1 MNKIQKKIL
10 GWVGLSYLVDAA
22 NWKDRWRRP
31 FEPMT
36 VNTIAKEVNQY
47 DWYQLLSDSR
57 KLYCNLGPVTGA
69 IDDKATYAVGRA
81 WNAKYTGEDKE
92 WGKLAE
98 KWVNEQWYPM
108 ADARGPMFDF
118 KTDLFL
124 QSVSVDRDGEIY
136 IYLTESKDGWP
147 QIQLLPAH
155 MIGDRDNAEP
165 IVQDGPYKGLKVIQ
179 GVVTNEFGR
188 AVAYHVLGETAK
200 QDKYIS
206 ARDLIQ
212 VFDPRWADQV
222 RGFPVFMHALLDLKD
237 LRQIQGYEKIAAEL
251 MSSVGLIE
259 WNEQGAPDLDPQ
271 TILKGNTN
279 FVGSSPA
286 PAVTIEQ
293 MAGGGNVKYFRSGS
307 NSKLEQLKNERPS
320 VQLDAFMDRL
330 IRNACVGAG
339 WPFELTWD
347 ASKLG
352 GANVRLL
359 IAKAMRAVE
368 DRQDLLRPIAK
379 RCVGY
384 AVAKAIKEGI
394 LPPNDEWY
402 SWRFTMP
409 ARMTADYGREA
420 AADREDYLAGII
432 NLGDILAE
440 EGKDL
445 DTHISERHE
454 ENEKLREAG
463 LPLPMTPQ
471 QERAAI
477 AAEKNESQQEE
488 LSRLSARHDETLLA
502 LARPAPA
509 SEINVAAPVI
519 TVQPAAV
526 TLNQAPLTV
535 HQPDITINPQAVNVG
550 APVINFPKQEAHQV
564 NLTVPPQ
571 TINVAAPVLNMEA
584 AAPVV
589 VPAPVVN
596 VENTVTVPPLNA
608 SITLNRDY
616 KGQLKGGDI
625 KPTEPAV

>member
-1 MNKIQKKIL
+1 MNKIQKKL
-10 GWVGLSYLVDAA
+10 LEWVGLSYLVDAA
-22 NWKDRWRRP
+22 NWRDRYRRP

-69 IDDKATYAVGRA
+69 IDDKATYSVGRA
-81 WNAKYTGEDKE
+81 WNAKFTGEDKE
-92 WGKLAE
+92 WGKVAE
-98 KWVNEQWYPM
+98 KWVNEMWYPM
-108 ADARGPMFDF
+108 ADARGSMFDF

-124 QSVSVDRDGEIY
+124 QSVSIDRDGEIY
-136 IYLTESKDGWP
+136 VYLTESPDGWP

-165 IVQDGPYKGLKVIQ
+165 FVTSGPYKGMKVIQ
-179 GVVTNEFGR
+179 GVVTNEQGR
-188 AVAYHVLGETAK
+188 AVAYHVLGETYK
-200 QDKYIS
+200 EDKYIS

-212 VFDPRWADQV
+212 VYDPRWSDQV

-251 MSSVGLIE
+251 MSSIGIIE
-259 WNEQGAPDLDPQ
+259 WNEQGAPDLDPAS
-271 TILKGNTN
+271 ILRGNTN
-279 FVGSSPA
+279 FVGSNPT
-286 PAVTIEQ
+286 PEVTIQQ
-293 MAGGGNVKYFRSGS
+293 MAGGGNLKYFRSNTG
-307 NSKLEQLKNERPS
+307 SKLEQLKNERPS

-368 DRQDLLRPIAK
+368 DRQDLLRPVAK

-384 AVAKAIKEGI
+384 AVAKAIKQGM

-402 SWRFTMP
+402 AWRFTMP

-420 AADREDYLAGII
+420 TADRDDYTAGII

-445 DTHISERHE
+445 DTHIRERHE
-454 ENEKLREAG
+454 ENEKLAKAG

-471 QERAAI
+471 QERAAQ
-477 AAEKNESQQEE
+477 AAERAESQQEE
-488 LSRLSARHDETLLA
+488 LSRLSVRHDETLRA
-502 LARPAPA
+502 LSTPAPA
-509 SEINVAAPVI
+509 HEINVAAPVI
-519 TVQPAAV
+519 TIQPPAV

-535 HQPDITINPQAVNVG
+535 HQPAINLSQPAINVG
-550 APVINFPKQEAHQV
+550 SPIINMPEQKAHQV
-564 NLTVPPQ
+564 NLTVPPSVV
-571 TINVAAPVLNMEA
+571 NVAAPVVQMEA

-596 VENTVTVPPLNA
+596 VENKVIVPPLNA
-608 SITLNRDY
+608 TLSLNRDY
-616 KGQLKGGDI
+616 AGKLKGGEI
-625 KPTEPAV
+625 KPTEPTA